1 MIVAASL
8 AAVPV
13 AAPSTGWDALY
24 ALPPS
29 VVWPM
34 VGIPAGFLLAF
45 GIFCL
50 QCLVRGMPRTPRMEK
65 LARSKLVPRLV
76 LEYGYWLLYLPV
88 RLLLALGLSA
98 DQVTLISLG
107 FACASAWYVA
117 HGHFAIGGWL
127 VYLSFIF
134 DALDGMVARARGTSS
149 DRGEYFDA
157 FIDRY
162 ADFAL
167 FAGYAW
173 YYRDEPLALG
183 LTVAALV
190 GSSVMGYARAKGE
203 AVGIDPNVGWAARH
217 ERAAFLG
224 TLTVFAPVAA
234 LWLEPGAAHPL
245 YHLVVFALGVVAL
258 FSNLAAIQRAHYVMS
273 RMRKPPPPKPEPEPE
288 PEPERTREQTA

>member
-1 MIVAASL
+1 MTMAAILADGAAS
-8 AAVPV
+8 
-13 AAPSTGWDALY
+13 PSTGWEALH

-34 VGIPAGFLLAF
+34 VGIPAGFVIAF
-45 GIFCL
+45 GVFCL

-65 LARSKLVPRLV
+65 LARSKLVPRII

-107 FACASAWYVA
+107 FGCASAWYIA

-167 FAGYAW
+167 FCGYAW
-173 YYRDEPLALG
+173 YYRNDPLPLG

-203 AVGIDPNVGWAARH
+203 AVGIDPNVGWMARH
-217 ERAAFLG
+217 ERAVFMG

-234 LWLEPGAAHPL
+234 LWLEPGAARPT
-245 YHLVVFALGVVAL
+245 YHLAVIALGVVAL
-258 FSNLAAIQRAHYVMS
+258 FSNLAAIQRALYVMK
-273 RMRKPPPPKPEPEPE
+273 RMPRPPETQPRPD
-288 PEPERTREQTA
+288 RTEELHA